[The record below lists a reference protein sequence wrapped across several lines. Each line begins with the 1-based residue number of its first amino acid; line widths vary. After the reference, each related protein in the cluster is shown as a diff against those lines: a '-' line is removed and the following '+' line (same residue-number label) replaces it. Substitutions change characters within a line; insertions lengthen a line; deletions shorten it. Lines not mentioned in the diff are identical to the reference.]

1 MRKHSV
7 VVAGHATSIS
17 LEDEFWEEL
26 KAIAMQRNIKLN
38 DLISEIDDNRQ
49 TNLSSAL
56 RLYILNH
63 LKSEH
68 VQE

>member
-49 TNLSSAL
+49 TTLSSAL